1 MPKLGILVTED
12 WVFVSH
18 RLNLGARAVSAG
30 YETVVIT
37 RCRSH
42 QSIIES
48 RGIRTCPIE
57 VNRGG
62 RGVFGLIGEAIRL
75 FWIYQKE
82 KFDLVCHVALRPA
95 VVGALAAKC
104 SGRIRV
110 VAVLTG
116 LGFLFTGERANSM
129 LSRALGKILPWLLR
143 HSLVVVQNRDDFNV
157 LVKFGIDPGQMRIVR
172 GAGVDIEK
180 FKPMPE
186 SPGPPVILLHARMLW
201 DKGVGEFVRAAEI
214 LKTRGCQ
221 ARFVLVGEPDDHNPA
236 SVDRET
242 WNRWKQSLAV
252 ECLGQQKEIHAILA
266 QASVVCLPSYR
277 EGLPKS
283 LLEGLACGKPCVTTD
298 TPGCREVV
306 TDGENG
312 FLVPAKNAERLAEAL
327 ETLIRNPSLRVIMG
341 GKGRERAVADFDEN
355 IIIQQMLGIFGE
367 VMSEG
372 YAGGR
377 I

>member
-1 MPKLGILVTED
+1 MPKLGIFVTED

-18 RLNLGARAVSAG
+18 RLTLGARAVSAG

-42 QSIIES
+42 QDIIES

-62 RGVFGLIGEAIRL
+62 LGVVGLIREAIRL

-82 KFDLVCHVALRPA
+82 KFDLICHVGLRPV

-104 SGRIRV
+104 AGQTRV
-110 VAVLTG
+110 VAAFTG
-116 LGFLFTGERANSM
+116 LGFLFTGERANSL
-129 LSRALGKILPWLLR
+129 LSRALGILLPWLLR
-143 HSLVVVQNRDDFNV
+143 HSLVVVQNRDDFDV
-157 LVKFGIDPGQMRIVR
+157 LVKFGLDPRQMRIVR

-186 SPGPPVILLHARMLW
+186 PPGPPVILLHARMLW

-214 LKTRGCQ
+214 LKARGCQ

-236 SVDRET
+236 SVNRET
-242 WNRWKQSLAV
+242 WNRWKQGHAV
-252 ECLGQQKEIHAILA
+252 ECLGQQKEIHAILP

-283 LLEGLACGKPCVTTD
+283 LLEALACGKPCVTTD

-306 TDGENG
+306 TDGVNG
-312 FLVPAKNAERLAEAL
+312 FLVPVKNEKRLAEAL
-327 ETLIRNPSLRVIMG
+327 ETLIRNPSLRATMG
-341 GKGRERAVADFDEN
+341 SKGRERAVAEFDEN
-355 IIIQQMLGIFGE
+355 IIILQMLGIYAE
-367 VMSEG
+367 VLG
-372 YAGGR
+372 KR
-377 I
+377 